1 MQNDKFTRLTVE
13 QSDRKLTW
21 EVPYEDVGGEEV
33 VQACASLMF
42 GLTFLPITIIQSMRD
57 YVEENKYIL
66 EKYNEEN

>member
-13 QSDRKLTW
+13 QSDRKLIW